1 MVDRDVL
8 STRLSALES
17 YLAELRSFR
26 RHSRGEFI
34 QEPALHHLA
43 ERFLH
48 LASECVLDIVHHI
61 IADEGYR
68 QPKSYKDAIDVLAE
82 EKVVEAELGEQIKD
96 WIGFRNVLVHF
107 YLDIDHGRSYDAIEN
122 DLTSLEELA
131 RALAP
136 LLEDPEE

>member
-17 YLAELRSFR
+17 YLTELRSFR
-26 RHSRGEFI
+26 RHSREEFI
-34 QEPALHHLA
+34 EEPALHHLA

-48 LASECVLDIVHHI
+48 LACECMLDIVHHI

-68 QPKSYKDAIDVLAE
+68 QPSSYKDAIDVLAE
-82 EKVVEAELGEQIKD
+82 EKVIPAGLAEQIKD
-96 WIGFRNVLVHF
+96 WVGFRNVLVHF
-107 YLDIDHGRSYDAIEN
+107 YLDIDHGRSYDAIDN
-122 DLTSLEELA
+122 DLGSLEELA

-136 LLEDPEE
+136 LLGDSEE